1 MATTASRVRYG
12 IRAALM
18 GGFMSG
24 AADLIYAIVA
34 YGFVGVAPITILQ
47 SIASG
52 WLGRTAYAAGGGS
65 ALVGLLSHF
74 FITCVAAGIYVV
86 ASTRLSFLVRRPV
99 VSGAAFGIGVFL
111 VMNYVVVPL
120 SAAVSASPRGVFLV
134 AGLIVHMFLVGVPI
148 ALITRWVF
156 AQAVERGRVPVVDAH
171 PCD

>member
-1 MATTASRVRYG
+1 MATTASRVTRG

-18 GGFMSG
+18 GGLVSG

-34 YGFVGVAPITILQ
+34 YGFVGVAPITILH

-52 WLGRTAYAAGGGS
+52 WLGQTAYAGGGAS
-65 ALVGLLSHF
+65 ALIGFLSHF
-74 FITCVAAGIYVV
+74 FITCVAAGVYVI
-86 ASTRLSFLVRRPV
+86 ASTRLSLLARRPV
-99 VSGAAFGIGVFL
+99 VSGAAFGIVVFL

-148 ALITRWVF
+148 ALITRR
-156 AQAVERGRVPVVDAH
+156 AALTADVPQGLR
-171 PCD
+171 P